1 MIALKQIHFLRN
13 QNERNMYR
21 IITPRVI
28 EWNENERVVTAQ
40 VLLLKLLRLIT
51 ETHFSHWISHSLTI
65 QCDTFHKSNHRK
77 TSANRL
83 HVIWLRYWRV
93 LTLIF
98 VYACNLLRLIL
109 IISIHFISFVDL
121 CGQFTGQMSVWPY
134 FFLSFILN

>member
-51 ETHFSHWISHSLTI
+51 ETHFSH
-65 QCDTFHKSNHRK
+65 
-77 TSANRL
+77 
-83 HVIWLRYWRV
+83 
-93 LTLIF
+93 
-98 VYACNLLRLIL
+98 
-109 IISIHFISFVDL
+109 
-121 CGQFTGQMSVWPY
+121 
-134 FFLSFILN
+134 